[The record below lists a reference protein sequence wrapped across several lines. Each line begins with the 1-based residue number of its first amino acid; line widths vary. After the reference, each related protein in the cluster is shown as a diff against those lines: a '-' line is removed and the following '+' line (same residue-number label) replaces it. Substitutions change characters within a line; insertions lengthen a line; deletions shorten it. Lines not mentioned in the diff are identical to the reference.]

1 MSAPRPDGERCL
13 STIFAA
19 SRSSVTCNGGT
30 SVDWPW
36 FRSELTHT
44 LETTYLL
51 LHDNIR
57 IIPRPGGIGGE
68 HEVDIRVRR
77 RELCPC
83 QSRLGREPTG
93 RRIPELGCCAATRPV
108 DESIRMDNT

>member
-57 IIPRPGGIGGE
+57 IIPLPGGIGGE
-68 HEVDIRVRR
+68 HGEYSIAASRFPELIVDSSKLRFSGDIRVRR
-77 RELCPC
+77 
-83 QSRLGREPTG
+83 
-93 RRIPELGCCAATRPV
+93 
-108 DESIRMDNT
+108 